1 MIVSEDQARAFL
13 GERYDQEAL
22 ARLEVLEAALRKEN
36 ATQNLVSSASLDELW
51 KRHFVD
57 SAQLL
62 DYVPRETANLLD
74 LGSGGGFPGIV
85 VAVLRNDLEVTLVE
99 TRARRVEWLN
109 HAAELLGLTNCT
121 VLGMRVEKFD
131 TREFG
136 AITARAFAPLRKLLG
151 IAGRFSTNDT
161 VWVLPK
167 GRSAAQEVE
176 DLPPRLRR
184 MFHVEQSK
192 TSADAGIIVGKG
204 KVERV

>member
-1 MIVSEDQARAFL
+1 MIDTEDQARAFL
-13 GERYDQEAL
+13 SERCDHEAL
-22 ARLEVLEAALRKEN
+22 KRLQVLDGALREEN
-36 ATQNLVSSASLDELW
+36 AIQNLVSPSSLNELW

-57 SAQLL
+57 SAQLF
-62 DYVPRETANLLD
+62 DHVPRETANLLD
-74 LGSGGGFPGIV
+74 LGSGAGFPGLIL
-85 VAVLRNDLEVTLVE
+85 AALRCDLEVTLVE
-99 TRARRVEWLN
+99 TRAKRVEWLN
-109 HAAELLGLTNCT
+109 HAIGLLELTNCA
-121 VLGMRVEKFD
+121 VLGMRVEKVA

-136 AITARAFAPLRKLLG
+136 AITARAFAPLRKLLD
-151 IAGRFSTNDT
+151 IAGRFSTKDT

-184 MFHVEQSK
+184 MFHVEQSQ

>member
-1 MIVSEDQARAFL
+1 M
-13 GERYDQEAL
+13 ERLQ
-22 ARLEVLEAALRKEN
+22 VLDGALRQEN
-36 ATQNLVSSASLDELW
+36 ATQNLVSSSSLQELW

-62 DYVPRETANLLD
+62 DHVPRETVSLLD
-74 LGSGGGFPGIV
+74 LGSGAGFPGLIL
-85 VAVLRNDLEVTLVE
+85 AVLRSDLEVTLVE
-99 TRARRVEWLN
+99 TRAKRVEWLN
-109 HAAELLGLTNCT
+109 NAKELLGLTNCT
-121 VLGMRVEKFD
+121 ILGVRVENVE

-136 AITARAFAPLRKLLG
+136 AITARAFAPLRKLLAV
-151 IAGRFSTNDT
+151 AGRFSTSET

-167 GRSAAQEVE
+167 GRSAAQDVE

-184 MFHVEQSK
+184 MFHVEQSQ